1 MEDPAIYTCGHNP
14 YGLVLAGSPRFRMYE
29 NEFGMGKAVAIR
41 SGYGNKFDGKV
52 MFYLGYDSYE
62 GGGSMDLEINLPPE
76 TMAALESVGHEF
88 MDGLNG

>member
-52 MFYLGYDSYE
+52 MLYPGYE

-76 TMAALESVGHEF
+76 TMVALESDGEF